1 MEKNQDQ
8 QLNGENGPGTIAVKA
23 GEAARKG
30 LALTVMTSKG
40 LKSRR
45 IGTEKKTEK

>member
-1 MEKNQDQ
+1 VSDYVLTISFSPLEV
-8 QLNGENGPGTIAVKA
+8 IAVKA

-30 LALTVMTSKG
+30 LALTAMTSKG

-45 IGTEKKTEK
+45 IGTEKKQKN